1 MAVKTIAAA
10 KALPTAKAAA
20 HATNGIENHS
30 SQTAPPS
37 KRGPCR
43 YLLFGYSPHV
53 DVHVE
58 RVETCA
64 IIA

>member
-1 MAVKTIAAA
+1 MAVKTVAGAKSLPNA
-10 KALPTAKAAA
+10 KAPTY
-20 HATNGIENHS
+20 ATNLMENHS
-30 SQTAPPS
+30 PQTAPPS

-43 YLLFGYSPHV
+43 CLPFGYSPHV